1 MLELQKE
8 VKDLLSE
15 QRPKQNLLLVQ
26 LKNELKAIEREIANL
41 AAMLT
46 EVRHRRPLI
55 QRIDGLEDE
64 RQALELRLS
73 DATDYEV
80 PAITKLSLED
90 LRAFAAQWRSN
101 LSSETMDK
109 RKAIFRQLVD
119 NATFDGEELVLVP
132 NYQHIAGVKMA
143 SPRGVE
149 PLLPG

>member
-1 MLELQKE
+1 M
-8 VKDLLSE
+8 SSI
-15 QRPKQNLLLVQ
+15 PG
-26 LKNELKAIEREIANL
+26 AF
-41 AAMLT
+41 
-46 EVRHRRPLI
+46 
-55 QRIDGLEDE
+55 
-64 RQALELRLS
+64 QALELRLS

-101 LSSETMDK
+101 LSSGTMDK